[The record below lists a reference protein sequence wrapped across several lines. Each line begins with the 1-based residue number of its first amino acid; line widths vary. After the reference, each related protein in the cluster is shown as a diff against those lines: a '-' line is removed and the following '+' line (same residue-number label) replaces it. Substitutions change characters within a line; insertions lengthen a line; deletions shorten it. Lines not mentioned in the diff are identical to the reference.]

1 MTSFFT
7 IKVAHLT
14 LTRALLR
21 THEWASL
28 HWILPDGAY
37 QHSSS
42 SRILFPCQWNNPG
55 RTFIGSNSRLYI
67 PAMPCENQT
76 QAVKG
81 LYDQVSIGDVG
92 VLQASGFGLIPHCMK
107 RSSSSQNY
115 GWARLVFPLSDEQC
129 WPGPGPAVITL
140 ALYPTAR
147 WVAAAALLMSL
158 LRIIQWQRISQY
170 RRHSEL
176 CRSSHQSVTGSYL
189 TIEDNPHTSQH
200 TTVRSVR
207 FKVASM
213 LPRWGG
219 VELSSESESPSTA
232 AYNVNTQH

>member
-1 MTSFFT
+1 MEYRIEKNRVSALFLHDIFFT

-107 RSSSSQNY
+107 LKFEPKLWLGSARFSTFGRAVLARAGPSRDNTSPLPYRSMGCCSSTANVPPPDHPVAKNSSIPTPQRVVSEQPSERD
-115 GWARLVFPLSDEQC
+115 RLLPYNRGQS
-129 WPGPGPAVITL
+129 T
-140 ALYPTAR
+140 
-147 WVAAAALLMSL
+147 
-158 LRIIQWQRISQY
+158 
-170 RRHSEL
+170 
-176 CRSSHQSVTGSYL
+176 HQSTYDSTV
-189 TIEDNPHTSQH
+189 SQI
-200 TTVRSVR
+200 
-207 FKVASM
+207 
-213 LPRWGG
+213 
-219 VELSSESESPSTA
+219 
-232 AYNVNTQH
+232 